1 MSLLRATSIRG
12 RTDGSAPTFP
22 DGASVTGVITATTFS
37 GGVVAGVATATTFK
51 GNVEST
57 TGTITNVVA
66 TDIQVSGA
74 TTITGNLTV
83 KGTQSIINSQSLEVR
98 DKTIGI
104 GSTSSPSNTTADGA
118 GIQVYGGGGGDKT
131 LTWGN
136 TGTKW
141 TLTGGALQTA
151 EVNVTGVGTITNLVS
166 TDTNTSGVTTSGTFV
181 GRHGNVT
188 NNAKSSAYVLVLS
201 DAGKM
206 INTDSNVTVP
216 ENIFSAGDVITVVNK
231 STSNI
236 SVVKGT
242 GINLYKVGT
251 ATNAT
256 VTLAQKGV
264 AVITCF
270 SGNDFI
276 VGGGGVS

>member
-83 KGTQSIINSQSLEVR
+83 RGTQSIINSQSLEVR

-104 GSTSSPSNTTADGA
+104 GSTASPSNTTADGA
-118 GIQVYGGGGGDKT
+118 GIQVYGGG
-131 LTWGN
+131 
-136 TGTKW
+136 
-141 TLTGGALQTA
+141 
-151 EVNVTGVGTITNLVS
+151 
-166 TDTNTSGVTTSGTFV
+166 
-181 GRHGNVT
+181 
-188 NNAKSSAYVLVLS
+188 
-201 DAGKM
+201 
-206 INTDSNVTVP
+206 
-216 ENIFSAGDVITVVNK
+216 
-231 STSNI
+231 
-236 SVVKGT
+236 
-242 GINLYKVGT
+242 
-251 ATNAT
+251 
-256 VTLAQKGV
+256 
-264 AVITCF
+264 
-270 SGNDFI
+270 
-276 VGGGGVS
+276 